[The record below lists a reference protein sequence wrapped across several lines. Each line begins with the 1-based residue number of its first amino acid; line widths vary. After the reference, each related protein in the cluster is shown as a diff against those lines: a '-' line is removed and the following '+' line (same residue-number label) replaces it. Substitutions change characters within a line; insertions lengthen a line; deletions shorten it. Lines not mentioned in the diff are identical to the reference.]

1 MERLPAAV
9 DLSAYRIVQEALT
22 NTLRHAGASRA
33 EVTVRSGPDGVEL
46 DVVDDGRGAAGA
58 ARRRRPG
65 HRRDAGAGR
74 DGRRHPGRR
83 PAAGRRLPG
92 PRAAAGGVGPVT
104 IRVLLA
110 DDQALVR
117 GGFRM
122 ILEARPDLEVVG
134 EAGDGAEAVALVER
148 LRPDVVLMDVRM
160 PGMDGLEA
168 TRRIVAPAARP
179 GSSC

>member
-1 MERLPAAV
+1 M
-9 DLSAYRIVQEALT
+9 
-22 NTLRHAGASRA
+22 
-33 EVTVRSGPDGVEL
+33 
-46 DVVDDGRGAAGA
+46 
-58 ARRRRPG
+58 
-65 HRRDAGAGR
+65 
-74 DGRRHPGRR
+74 
-83 PAAGRRLPG
+83 
-92 PRAAAGGVGPVT
+92 T

-134 EAGDGAEAVALVER
+134 EAGDGAEAVALAER

-160 PGMDGLEA
+160 PGWTGW
-168 TRRIVAPAARP
+168 RRPGGSSRPAARP